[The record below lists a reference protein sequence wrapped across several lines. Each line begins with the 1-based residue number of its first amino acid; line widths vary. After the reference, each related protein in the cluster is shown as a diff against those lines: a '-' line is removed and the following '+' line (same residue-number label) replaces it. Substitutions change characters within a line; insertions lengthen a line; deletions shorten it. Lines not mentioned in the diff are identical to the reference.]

1 MPFAPGRT
9 GNPAGRPPKDGP
21 KWANL
26 AYWFGTIEKD
36 LSALTPLQRVEMA
49 KWAMQFLVDNAKALP
64 VKKDTQK
71 EAADLLTALEKT
83 SRAGSSPST
92 ETKSPGQVSAKSAGA

>member
-26 AYWFGTIEKD
+26 SYWFGTIEKD
-36 LSALTPLQRVEMA
+36 MAALTPLQRVEMA
-49 KWAMQFLVDNAKALP
+49 KWAMEYLATNAKMIPA
-64 VKKDTQK
+64 KKDTQAQ
-71 EAADLLTALEKT
+71 AADLLKNLEAS
-83 SRAGSSPST
+83 SRVGSSGSAAKDT
-92 ETKSPGQVSAKSAGA
+92 PGQA